1 MEVFSKFWSII
12 VGFVLIFICP
22 VYITEMRVKA
32 LSDIEIV
39 NLTDRFLD
47 KVKYSGYIDRQ
58 ELNSLYTSL
67 AKITSDKELKL
78 LHKRRAVRPVFNK
91 GEIVDSKE
99 FYVEVLD
106 EEIRNDLKQNS
117 KYKFKIG
124 DEICCIISPKTKMF
138 NVFPEKIIEL
148 GGMIENEYIK
158 N

>member
-1 MEVFSKFWSII
+1 M
-12 VGFVLIFICP
+12 
-22 VYITEMRVKA
+22 
-32 LSDIEIV
+32 
-39 NLTDRFLD
+39 
-47 KVKYSGYIDRQ
+47 
-58 ELNSLYTSL
+58 
-67 AKITSDKELKL
+67 
-78 LHKRRAVRPVFNK
+78 HKRRAVRPVFNK

-138 NVFPEKIIEL
+138 SVFPEKIIEL

>member
-39 NLTDRFLD
+39 NLADRFLD

-67 AKITSDKELKL
+67 AKITLDKEFKL

-91 GEIVDSKE
+91 GEVVDSKE

-117 KYKFKIG
+117 KYNFKIG
-124 DEICCIISPKTKMF
+124 DEICCIISPKTKIF